1 MNSWAAVGV
10 GVALLGITVGSAPIV
25 FIGVAILLVR
35 IVAERWPRRVL
46 DSLVYERT
54 VSPRKTVVGD
64 EVELRMSLWNRTRL
78 PIAWAGAQDTLSE
91 RLTLNPS
98 TAIPSITGPMRP
110 FERVTRRLR
119 VTPTRR
125 GVHEIGP
132 VTLGVAEHFG
142 TRDPRFESPLEPT
155 TVLAKPLMAPV
166 VGASPQSAPLA
177 QVRAKRSLYTDPT
190 LFAGVR
196 PFQTGDPLR
205 SIHWRA
211 SAREGLLQT
220 KRFEPA
226 LSRQQ
231 VIVLDVQT
239 VEGPYW
245 MLDYDEDLFE
255 ELCVASLSLARLLIS
270 KDASCGFAAAGFS
283 LTTQRY
289 VYQPP
294 RADRAQIERIGDVL
308 ARLTSESSAPL
319 TSMLA
324 WLPQRVA
331 KGTMLTILS
340 GRSPRSSAAVVKR
353 LERSG
358 FPVHFLL
365 FRDGAE
371 GTSDAR
377 QLGLSASMAAVESE
391 RGLPKALLI
400 NG

>member
-10 GVALLGITVGSAPIV
+10 AVALLGIAVGSAPIV
-25 FIGVAILLVR
+25 FIGGAILLIR

-46 DSLVYERT
+46 DSLVFERS

-64 EVELRMSLWNRTRL
+64 DVELRLSIWNRSRL
-78 PIAWAGAQDTLSE
+78 PIAWAEATDRLSE
-91 RLTLNPS
+91 KLAIKPS
-98 TAIPSITGPMRP
+98 TTIPAIAGPLRP
-110 FERVTRRLR
+110 FERVTRRLH

-142 TRDPRFESPLEPT
+142 TQLPRFDSPAEPT
-155 TVLAKPLMAPV
+155 TVIAKPLMAPV
-166 VGASPQSAPLA
+166 VGSSPTSAPLA

-231 VIVLDVQT
+231 LIVMDVQT

-245 MLDYDEDLFE
+245 MLDYDEELFE
-255 ELCVASLSLARLLIS
+255 ELCIASLSLVRLLIS
-270 KDASCGFAAAGFS
+270 RDASCGFAAAGFS
-283 LTTQRY
+283 LTTQRF

-308 ARLTSESSAPL
+308 ARMTSESSAPL
-319 TSMLA
+319 TSLLA
-324 WLPQRVA
+324 WLPHRVA

-340 GRSPRSSAAVVKR
+340 GRSPKSSAAVVKR
-353 LERSG
+353 LEQSG
-358 FPVHFLL
+358 FPVHYLL
-365 FRDGAE
+365 FRDGAASTND
-371 GTSDAR
+371 GR
-377 QLGLSASMAAVESE
+377 QLGLSAWPAAVEAE
-391 RGLPKALLI
+391 RGIPKAVVI